1 MENSSKTVDA
11 GEINK
16 RILKIA
22 LALILFLCFTFLA
35 VGYGSFS
42 FLNFLADEA
51 KSATATGQAVATH
64 AEATSQV
71 LATATGIRHSTQ
83 IASYE
88 IYDEFDA
95 NWRNWETGVQNNEY
109 WDGRIRIKDGLY
121 IWDIREIKDPGC
133 YSWRGFNQEI
143 TQDFDLS
150 VDAKVATGSQDLL
163 CYGVAFRASPIDF
176 NHGSYM
182 FSVCESGVFEVQYQ
196 NKVDGSETLIPW
208 TRSPAIRSDGGNTIS
223 VSADGDRVELFIN
236 HAVVSEFTDQH
247 LKKGYVYLFVRMF
260 DDQPGAVHFD
270 NFGFEPR

>member
-1 MENSSKTVDA
+1 MEDSSNTVDP

-16 RILKIA
+16 RIIKIV
-22 LALILFLCFTFLA
+22 LALILFLCFTFVA

-42 FLNFLADEA
+42 FLNFLEEE
-51 KSATATGQAVATH
+51 SRVATATGWAVATH

-95 NWRNWETGVQNNEY
+95 NWRNWGTGVQNNEY
-109 WDGRIRIKDGLY
+109 WNGKIHIKDGLY
-121 IWDIREIKDPGC
+121 IWDIREIKNVGC

-150 VDAKVATGSQDLL
+150 VDAKVATGSHELL
-163 CYGVAFRASPIDF
+163 CYGIAFRASPIDF

-182 FSVCESGVFEVQYQ
+182 FTVCESGVFEVQYQ
-196 NKVDGSETLIPW
+196 NRVDGPETPIPW
-208 TRSPAIRSDGGNTIS
+208 TRSQAIRSDGGNTIS
-223 VSADGDRVELFIN
+223 VSAEGESVKLLIN
-236 HAVVSEFTDQH
+236 HAVVGEFKDQY
-247 LKKGYVYLFVRMF
+247 LKRGYVYLFVRMF

>member
-1 MENSSKTVDA
+1 MENSSSTVDS

-16 RILKIA
+16 RILKIL
-22 LALILFLCFTFLA
+22 LALVLFLCFTFFA

-42 FLNFLADEA
+42 FLNFLAEESQ
-51 KSATATGQAVATH
+51 SATATGQVVATH
-64 AEATSQV
+64 AAATSQV
-71 LATATGIRHSTQ
+71 LATATGISYATE

-88 IYDEFDA
+88 IYDDFDA

-133 YSWRGFNQEI
+133 YSWRGFNQKI

-150 VDAKVATGSQDLL
+150 VDAKVATGSHELL

-182 FSVCESGVFEVQYQ
+182 FSVCEGGVFEVRYQ
-196 NKVDGSETLIPW
+196 NKVDGSETPIPW
-208 TRSPAIRSDGGNTIS
+208 TRSSAIRSDGGNTIS
-223 VSADGDRVELFIN
+223 VSADGESVKLLIN

-247 LKKGYVYLFVRMF
+247 LTSGYVYLFVRMF
-260 DDQPGAVHFD
+260 DDQPGVVHFD